1 MSEEKIKR
9 ERLGL
14 AFGLAIMV
22 IVLEVV
28 SAVVIYRF
36 FKDWSFASNF
46 GESFGAVNSFFSGLA
61 LAGIVCTLL
70 LQKKALEE
78 QRVQFLK
85 ADEET
90 LRTQTD
96 RAKTHEMLYQQVE
109 ALNRAVEIHAIQLYI
124 QHLEQQIKHA
134 QDKTKLLNEKETCFK
149 RLRALLQLDKAA

>member
-14 AFGLAIMV
+14 AFGLAIVV

-28 SAVVIYRF
+28 STLVIYKF
-36 FKDWSFASNF
+36 SKDWSIASNF
-46 GESFGAVNSFFSGLA
+46 GESFGAANSLFSGLA

-78 QRVQFLK
+78 QRAQFLK
-85 ADEET
+85 ADEES
-90 LRTQTD
+90 LRTQSD
-96 RAKTHEMLYQQVE
+96 RAKTHEMLYKQVE

-124 QHLEQQIKHA
+124 QHLEQQIKHTH
-134 QDKTKLLNEKETCFK
+134 DKQPLLTEKERCFGKLKKLLEE
-149 RLRALLQLDKAA
+149 DKGI

>member
-14 AFGLAIMV
+14 AVGLSVVV

-36 FKDWSFASNF
+36 FKDWNLASNF
-46 GESFGAVNSFFSGLA
+46 GESFGAVNSLFSGLA

-70 LQKKALEE
+70 LQRKALEE

-85 ADEET
+85 ADEES

-96 RAKTHEMLYQQVE
+96 RAKTYEMLNRQVE

-124 QHLEQQIKHA
+124 THLEQQIKHT
-134 QDKTKLLNEKETCFK
+134 QDKTKLLNEKETCFQ
-149 RLRALLQLDKAA
+149 RLKNLLELNKPA